1 MNIVAIDTSTDW
13 CGISLF
19 IDGKCKELIE
29 KYIPKKHSENLPLFF
44 ESLINKS
51 DLKKNRLDAIAVSIG
66 PGSFTGLRIGL
77 GFSKG
82 LAYAL
87 NKPIVPVQT
96 LDVIGN
102 HPDVVYNNFLAL
114 LYSHRNIVFKQKFL
128 NKKSEGRPEACKF
141 DEINLNNNIVQYGC
155 NNLLGSRLYKEI
167 HPSAEVVGEL
177 ALRNFD
183 LWKIDKPY
191 SLASNY
197 ISPFEIG

>member
-114 LYSHRNIVFKQKFL
+114 LYSHRDIVFKQKFL

-191 SLASNY
+191 TLASNY